1 MGERDFL
8 DPFEVVF
15 LKIMLA
21 VDSWSKIKSLGII
34 KLPSSRKENPKFD
47 GLSGYRINYAARDK
61 G

>member
-1 MGERDFL
+1 M

-15 LKIMLA
+15 LKIMLT

-47 GLSGYRINYAARDK
+47 GLSGCRINYAARDK